1 MYDIRPVARLSDD
14 FLIGIAVKEVVLLA
28 KELEDRKME
37 DTRAEISV
45 CELSI
50 LFVFGFV
57 PA

>member
-1 MYDIRPVARLSDD
+1 MNDIRPVARLADD

-45 CELSI
+45 CELGI

-57 PA
+57 PT

>member
-1 MYDIRPVARLSDD
+1 MHYVRPVARLAND
-14 FLIGIAVKEVVLLA
+14 FLIGIPIEEVVLLA

-45 CELSI
+45 CELGI

-57 PA
+57 PT

>member
-1 MYDIRPVARLSDD
+1 MYDIRPVARLADD

-45 CELSI
+45 CELGI

>member
-1 MYDIRPVARLSDD
+1 MHDVCPVTSLADD

-45 CELSI
+45 CELGI
-50 LFVFGFV
+50 FFVLGFV
-57 PA
+57 PT